1 MLILIKMLLQST
13 KEMPADPENIFEDLL
28 SCSSSAPAPS
38 NPALKSE
45 LDRYLSSDPET
56 VKDPLLWWVEK
67 KAVYPC
73 LSRMARNYLSILGK
87 YYFILIK
94 LIKFINSFL
103 QQHLLTSSESSV
115 RVDLSFLTF
124 ATSSLLHQRVR

>member
-1 MLILIKMLLQST
+1 MLLQST

-73 LSRMARNYLSILGK
+73 LSRMARNYLSIPGK

-103 QQHLLTSSESSV
+103 QQHLLTSSESLLRFGHIVTRSDSCSICVPIYSV
-115 RVDLSFLTF
+115 FYF
-124 ATSSLLHQRVR
+124 